1 MRAQGQKGRTTSA
14 TRPDTSTLQSDPA
27 ESKGDEFG
35 FDVASEVELVVVPVR
50 VPADPSVD
58 DSELLLMICENIWNA
73 AWPTASVPCEYA
85 GTSWPLFG
93 LTSKIRGKRQEA
105 IGN

>member
-1 MRAQGQKGRTTSA
+1 MRAQGQNGRTTSA

-27 ESKGDEFG
+27 ASKGEELG
-35 FDVASEVELVVVPVR
+35 LDVACEVELVVVPVR
-50 VPADPSVD
+50 VPPDPSVD
-58 DSELLLMICENIWNA
+58 ERELLLMICENIWNA